1 MARPSKSAKVIQLE
15 GNAHRTKAELAVRA
29 AAEEGTLSG
38 NGMRE
43 RSDVR
48 LNLVAHKEFRRLRKL
63 FRAIDKDDE
72 LYSQAINDYCLIHA
86 ECVAIQSKI
95 DRIEED
101 LEYLEARRD
110 EMEADDYFRL
120 RSELYDKELK
130 FSAQLDRKRDR
141 KRAIEDKNLMNIQSA
156 LRSIPKAPETKTS
169 ALREALLGTG

>member
-1 MARPSKSAKVIQLE
+1 MTPMKPVSMLDGHLSKSE
-15 GNAHRTKAELAVRA
+15 KAWRKAT
-29 AAEEGTLSG
+29 EENTLSG
-38 NGMRE
+38 AGMIE

-48 LNLVAHKEFRRLRKL
+48 LNLVAHKEFRRLHKL

>member
-1 MARPSKSAKVIQLE
+1 ME

-110 EMEADDYFRL
+110 EMEADDYFKL
-120 RSELYDKELK
+120 RNELYDKELK